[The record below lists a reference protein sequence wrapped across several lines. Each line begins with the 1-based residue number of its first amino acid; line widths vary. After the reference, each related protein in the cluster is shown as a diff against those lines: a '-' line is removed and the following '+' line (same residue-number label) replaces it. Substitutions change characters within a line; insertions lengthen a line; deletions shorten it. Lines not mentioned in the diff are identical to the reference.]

1 MQIINKIE
9 DRINYDKKY
18 IIFFDIYSFTNE
30 NISGY
35 LPYFELKNKSLLT
48 VGSSC
53 DQVLNASLK
62 GCDDIT
68 ICDIC
73 PLTKY
78 YFYLKLSSLL
88 TYNKEDYL
96 KFLCQT
102 YYGVEHNP
110 YFLNYEYYGKIK
122 DTLKSLD
129 YDSFYLWDYLFNNY
143 KEFELSKIFRKDN
156 NIKSDIINCNNYLKN
171 DKNFKKIKSSIMNT
185 NISFINGNVINE
197 EYDRSF
203 DNIWLSNVA
212 HYLNRKEIR
221 DMFFDSE
228 RVLNKNGKMLVC
240 YFWNNIASDKEFIIK
255 ELNDVEIEILKI
267 NGTNTHQ
274 DNSIILYEKPKSL
287 CYNKYR

>member
-1 MQIINKIE
+1 MQIIDKIE
-9 DRINYDKKY
+9 DKLKYDKKFN
-18 IIFFDIYSFTNE
+18 IFFDIYSFTNE

-35 LPYFELKNKSLLT
+35 LPYFDLKNKSLLT

-53 DQVLNASLK
+53 DQVLNASIE

-88 TYNKEDYL
+88 TFNKEEYL
-96 KFLCQT
+96 MFLCQT
-102 YYGVEHNP
+102 YYNVEHNP
-110 YFLNYEYYGKIK
+110 YFLNISYYEKIK
-122 DTLKSLD
+122 ETLKSLD
-129 YDSFYLWDYLFNNY
+129 YDSFCLWDYLFNNY
-143 KEFELSKIFRKDN
+143 SSNEIEKIFRKDN

-171 DKNFKKIKSSIMNT
+171 DKSFKRIKSSIMNT

-240 YFWNNIASDKEFIIK
+240 YFWNNIVSDKEFIIK

-267 NGTNTHQ
+267 KGTNSHQ
-274 DNSIILYEKPKSL
+274 DNSIILYKELKKI
-287 CYNKYR
+287 